1 MFFTKKILSFTA
13 SFFLQ
18 AFFLYFC
25 KKKTDMEMLLHKNK
39 NALLLF
45 LHLLGWT
52 LFVYVTFP
60 DFNRAKRMPDIPFP
74 WLSLI
79 SYLFLI
85 VYFYCNSRIFVPR
98 FLSVKKIA
106 LFLVISVTAYF
117 LFCFAVPWVFRTF
130 IAPPFKPEMMSR
142 RPFFF
147 RTNDTFHIFRSLG
160 IYAHSSQFLVV
171 FIISTG
177 LKAISQWYAEKQRL
191 QELETS
197 MVQAELSFLKSQI
210 HPHFLFNSLN
220 NIYYLALS
228 KDDKAPET
236 ILSLSE
242 FLRFVTTESN
252 RSRIPI
258 EKEVRMLEEYIHL
271 QSLRAS
277 EKFELKF
284 RTTGDFRESTI
295 MPLTFVPFVENA
307 FKYGISSHTHCFIHI
322 FVALEKGWL
331 TFTCDNSI
339 VVALKDRHSST
350 GTGLENIR
358 KRLELAYPGKHS
370 LDIKADSQAFR
381 VKLHIDLA

>member
-1 MFFTKKILSFTA
+1 MEP
-13 SFFLQ
+13 FLR
-18 AFFLYFC
+18 
-25 KKKTDMEMLLHKNK
+25 KNK
-39 NALLLF
+39 NALLL
-45 LHLLGWT
+45 LVHLLGWA
-52 LFVYVTFP
+52 LFIYVSFP
-60 DFNRAKRMPDIPFP
+60 DFNRGERVWDFHFP
-74 WLSLI
+74 WFGVMN
-79 SYLFLI
+79 YLFLI
-85 VYFYCNSRIFVPR
+85 VYFYCNSYIFVPR

-106 LFLVISVTAYF
+106 LFLGVSVAAYF
-117 LFCFAVPWVFRTF
+117 LFCSLLPWVFRTF
-130 IAPPFKPEMMSR
+130 TAPPFKLEMMPRHPAFPHDDNSS
-142 RPFFF
+142 
-147 RTNDTFHIFRSLG
+147 HIFRSLG
-160 IYAHSSQFLVV
+160 FYAHSSQFLVV

-177 LKAISQWYAEKQRL
+177 LKVVAQWYAEKQRL

-228 KDDKAPET
+228 KDDKAPES
-236 ILSLSE
+236 ILSLSG

-252 RSRIPI
+252 QSRIPM

-284 RTTGDFRESTI
+284 RTTGSFRDCTI

-322 FVALEKGWL
+322 SVTLENGWL
-331 TFTCDNSI
+331 TFSCDNSI
-339 VVALKDRHSST
+339 VTALKDRQSST
-350 GTGLENIR
+350 GVGLENIR

-370 LDIKADSQAFR
+370 LEIKADSQAFR
-381 VKLHIDLA
+381 VKLQIDLE

>member
-1 MFFTKKILSFTA
+1 MEILSR
-13 SFFLQ
+13 
-18 AFFLYFC
+18 
-25 KKKTDMEMLLHKNK
+25 KNK
-39 NALLLF
+39 SALPLF
-45 LHLLGWT
+45 LHLLGWV
-52 LFVYVTFP
+52 FFIYVTFP
-60 DFNRAKRMPDIPFP
+60 KFDRTEQFRNDLFP
-74 WLSLI
+74 WLEVI
-79 SYLFLI
+79 NYLFLI

-106 LFLVISVTAYF
+106 LFLVISVGAYF
-117 LFCFAVPWVFRTF
+117 LFCSIVPWIFKTF
-130 IAPPFKPEMMSR
+130 IAPPFKPEMIHR
-142 RPFFF
+142 HPFFF
-147 RTNDTFHIFRSLG
+147 RPGDASFLFRSLG
-160 IYAHSSQFLVV
+160 IHAHSSQFLVV

-177 LKAISQWYAEKQRL
+177 LKVISQWYAEKQRL

-252 RSRIPI
+252 QSRILM
-258 EKEVRMLEEYIHL
+258 EKEIRMLEEYIHL

-277 EKFELKF
+277 EKFEFKF
-284 RTTGDFRESTI
+284 RTTGRFRDCTI

-322 FVALEKGWL
+322 SIALENERL

-339 VVALKDRHSST
+339 VAALKDRHSST

-370 LDIKADSQAFR
+370 LDIKADSQAFH
-381 VKLHIDLA
+381 VKLQIDLE

>member
-1 MFFTKKILSFTA
+1 MNTEILLHRNRRA
-13 SFFLQ
+13 LLFFLHI
-18 AFFLYFC
+18 
-25 KKKTDMEMLLHKNK
+25 T
-39 NALLLF
+39 
-45 LHLLGWT
+45 GWAVFIYIT
-52 LFVYVTFP
+52 LP
-60 DFNRAKRMPDIPFP
+60 HAIHAERMPHHPFP
-74 WLSLI
+74 WLSATN
-79 SYLFLI
+79 YLFLI
-85 VYFYCNSRIFVPR
+85 AYFYCNSRIFVPR

-106 LFLVISVTAYF
+106 LFLLISVAAYF
-117 LFCFAVPWVFRTF
+117 LFCSLVPWIFKTF
-130 IAPPFKPEMMSR
+130 IAPPFRHGMMHR
-142 RPFFF
+142 PPFFLQAG
-147 RTNDTFHIFRSLG
+147 DASHLFRSLG

-171 FIISTG
+171 FTVSTG
-177 LKAISQWYAEKQRL
+177 LKVISQWYAEKQRL

-236 ILSLSE
+236 ILSLSG
-242 FLRFVTTESN
+242 FLRFVTTESDQ
-252 RSRIPI
+252 SRIPM

-277 EKFELKF
+277 EKFEFKF
-284 RTTGDFRESTI
+284 RATGAFRDCTI

-322 FVALEKGWL
+322 FLTLENRLL

-339 VVALKDRHSST
+339 VTALKDRHSST

-358 KRLELAYPGKHS
+358 KRLGLAYPGKHS
-370 LDIKADSQAFR
+370 LDIRTDSQAFR
-381 VKLHIDLA
+381 VYLQIDLE